1 MASTLVDINQS
12 YTCKVRVLDPYPDSV
27 SIKQDT
33 VIGRAESIESK
44 PLTVVREEDAS
55 KSTS

>member
-12 YTCKVRVLDPYPDSV
+12 CTYKVKVLDPYPTSV

-33 VIGRAESIESK
+33 VIGRAEPIEDK

-55 KSTS
+55 KSKS